1 MCFSSGVHSCKI
13 TLRINDALSY
23 LPGKFVPWKRS
34 SFCYLLSHTLSK
46 WCTYHWYEL
55 LDRTYITLCHATDE
69 SPSLP
74 AQASHVVHITVLYN
88 NLCMCVAGNAKIP
101 AGRRK
106 TCCLTQ
112 CLTGSQSQS
121 GLRLRR
127 GKMANCLS
135 LSLCLASYL
144 LDSSLSIF
152 PCLNISP

>member
-1 MCFSSGVHSCKI
+1 MHSCRI
-13 TLRINDALSY
+13 TLRINDVLSY
-23 LPGKFVPWKRS
+23 LPGKFVPWRHS

-46 WCTYHWYEL
+46 WCTNHWYEL
-55 LDRTYITLCHATDE
+55 LDRTYITLTDE

-88 NLCMCVAGNAKIP
+88 NLCMRVAGNARIP

-112 CLTGSQSQS
+112 CLIGSHSQP

-127 GKMANCLS
+127 GKTANCLS
-135 LSLCLASYL
+135 LSRSAWLHICWIPLCL
-144 LDSSLSIF
+144 SSQR
-152 PCLNISP
+152 LNISP